1 MAPMILASM
10 FYVQR
15 NENGSLGRKRRYLRA
30 SSVKTAIKNIGIK
43 CVSKL
48 LGTYACPVTST
59 ILIPLF

>member
-1 MAPMILASM
+1 MDPMILASM

-30 SSVKTAIKNIGIK
+30 SSVKTAIKK
-43 CVSKL
+43 YWYKVCQQ
-48 LGTYACPVTST
+48 VTV